1 MKWRKIKFT
10 ILLILLLTF
19 GINSLYSTRVL
30 GNNDVIKHQNK
41 NVILIDP
48 GHGGMDSGAV
58 SKDGVME
65 KEINLKI
72 SNRLKDKLLKRG
84 YRVVMTREQDKGL
97 YTEEGRIRK
106 KKIEDL
112 NNRCKLKKD
121 TECNMFISIHLNM
134 FPQSKYYGAQVWY
147 SRNENS
153 KKLAGILQNNLIN
166 DLDKNNNRKEKAAL
180 NSYKVLRCN
189 DSIPSVLVECGFL
202 SNTEEK
208 EKLIKDGYQDKIAE
222 SIAKSVDNYYIS
234 N

>member
-1 MKWRKIKFT
+1 MKWRKIRFT
-10 ILLILLLTF
+10 ILLILLFTF
-19 GINSLYSTRVL
+19 GINNFYLTRVL
-30 GNNDVIKHQNK
+30 GDNDAIKYQNK
-41 NVILIDP
+41 NIILIDP

-72 SNRLKDKLLKRG
+72 SNKLKDKLLKRG

-97 YTEEGRIRK
+97 YTEKGRIRK
-106 KKIEDL
+106 KKVEDL

-147 SRNENS
+147 SKNENS
-153 KKLAGILQNNLIN
+153 KKLAGILQGNLIS

-202 SNTEEK
+202 SNIEEK
-208 EKLIKDGYQDKIAE
+208 NKLIKDGYQDKIAE
-222 SIAKSVDNYYIS
+222 SIAKSVDDYYIP